1 MLFVVLFAVCS
12 TLVTALV
19 GYCPDSF
26 LNRWIDLTIFMT
38 KAMCL
43 LLGLAATSNADIITV
58 NGFAMRIITQCTAL
72 HYIIIIATAIL
83 LYTRHSIQYRLAGLV
98 VSVVAVV
105 IANAV
110 RLVVTGVIG
119 SISWDAF
126 VIMHDYLWV
135 AAFSLLVLALWI
147 VWAEKM
153 FAMSGNTA
161 WRAGR
166 VVLICS
172 AAYGTLYL
180 TMPLYGRLMAHIA
193 SLPLKFFLRDLSAEV
208 VFVGE
213 RMLYT
218 YSGGTFT
225 ANFAA
230 DLMVVALYIG
240 LVLSAGNYEQ
250 AAIRRGMY
258 GLAFVVGMCAA
269 IISVGGAIRA
279 VFGKNSA
286 VLFLW
291 TAHGLLLQLTML
303 WRMQRNKRQPQFS
316 ADRSCC
322 GEYHAQRP

>member
-12 TLVTALV
+12 TLLTALV

-26 LNRWIDLTIFMT
+26 LNRWIDLTIYMT

-43 LLGLAATSNADIITV
+43 LLGVAVTSSADIITV

-98 VSVVAVV
+98 ASLVVVVA
-105 IANAV
+105 ANTV
-110 RLVVTGVIG
+110 RLAVTGVIG

-147 VWAEKM
+147 VWAEKR
-153 FAMSGNTA
+153 FTLTSNLV

-166 VVLICS
+166 VGLICS

-180 TMPLYGRLMAHIA
+180 AMPLYGRLMAYIA

-208 VFVGE
+208 VFTGE

-218 YSGGTFT
+218 YPGGTFT
-225 ANFAA
+225 ANFASE
-230 DLMVVALYIG
+230 LMVVALYIG
-240 LVLSAGNYEQ
+240 LILSAGNYEKT
-250 AAIRRGMY
+250 AVRRGVS
-258 GLAFVVGMCAA
+258 GLALVCVLCIG
-269 IISVGGAIRA
+269 IISGGG
-279 VFGKNSA
+279 VLTVVSGKQSA

-291 TAHGLLLQLTML
+291 VAHGLLLQLML
-303 WRMQRNKRQPQFS
+303 LWLMLGRRRQLKTV
-316 ADRSCC
+316 
-322 GEYHAQRP
+322 